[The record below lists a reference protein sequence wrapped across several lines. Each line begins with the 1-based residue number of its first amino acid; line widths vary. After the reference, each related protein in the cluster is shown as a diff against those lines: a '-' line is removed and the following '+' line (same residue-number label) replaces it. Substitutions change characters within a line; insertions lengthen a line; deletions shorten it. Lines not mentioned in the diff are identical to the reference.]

1 MNPEQ
6 CESIARHMQTGNT
19 PQEIQLRQM
28 RRFFRA
34 DPAYGISVAQ
44 ALGIDLTES
53 RPNGAVQLEAVAENN
68 NMKTQEQTILTTYSK
83 RIYAVSEPGP
93 TTSLEVLKE
102 GTRAWHRLYCAENS
116 WPKISARRWLQIE
129 DELERTGTYW
139 QSPEELEYGAKVA
152 WRNSTRCIGRL
163 HWQSLVVRDCR
174 ALRSAEEIFS
184 ALVEHVRLSTGTGKV
199 VPMITVFAPE
209 HSDQRPVRIWN
220 RQLINYAGHRQSDGS
235 IVGDPLNV
243 PLTEV
248 VRKLGWTR
256 DPAGPFDLLPLLIE
270 TSEGLRWFDWPEGLI
285 LEVPIRHPDHPW
297 FEELQL
303 KWFALPAVSGMLLQ
317 IGGVK
322 YPAAPFSGW
331 YVGTEV
337 GARDLA
343 DVQRYNVLPMV
354 GKHPGLDT
362 RSDQPVLGGA
372 RGRGR
377 AVAHSASG
385 QRRSSFNDGRED
397 RRFVPR
403 IPRPKA
409 PPLRLKSV
417 RDLEALPLIWRESG
431 SGTRA
436 VVESVL
442 KDSGVNPRKLDQ
454 RFELG
459 SNEAIKSLVIGGL
472 GVGFFSC

>member
-1 MNPEQ
+1 
-6 CESIARHMQTGNT
+6 
-19 PQEIQLRQM
+19 
-28 RRFFRA
+28 
-34 DPAYGISVAQ
+34 
-44 ALGIDLTES
+44 
-53 RPNGAVQLEAVAENN
+53 
-68 NMKTQEQTILTTYSK
+68 MKTQEQTILTTYSK
-83 RIYAVSEPGP
+83 RIYAVSEPGASA
-93 TTSLEVLKE
+93 SLEALKE
-102 GTRAWHRLYCAENS
+102 GTRAWHRLYCAEKS
-116 WPKISARRWLQIE
+116 WPEISARRWLQIE

-184 ALVEHVRLSTGTGKV
+184 ALIEHVRLSTGTGKV
-199 VPMITVFAPE
+199 VPMITIFAPE

-343 DVQRYNVLPMV
+343 DIQRYNVLPMV
-354 GKHPGLDT
+354 GKHLGLDT
-362 RSDQPVLGGA
+362 RSDRSLWKDRALVELNAAVLHSFAQAGVAMVDHHTVARQFMLHQEREMKAGRTTHADWSWIVPPLSGSTTPVFHKVFENEVLSPNFYYQPVPWRSAGPRQGGCPFGFGA
-372 RGRGR
+372 
-377 AVAHSASG
+377 AS
-385 QRRSSFNDGRED
+385 E
-397 RRFVPR
+397 
-403 IPRPKA
+403 
-409 PPLRLKSV
+409 
-417 RDLEALPLIWRESG
+417 
-431 SGTRA
+431 
-436 VVESVL
+436 
-442 KDSGVNPRKLDQ
+442 
-454 RFELG
+454 
-459 SNEAIKSLVIGGL
+459 
-472 GVGFFSC
+472 